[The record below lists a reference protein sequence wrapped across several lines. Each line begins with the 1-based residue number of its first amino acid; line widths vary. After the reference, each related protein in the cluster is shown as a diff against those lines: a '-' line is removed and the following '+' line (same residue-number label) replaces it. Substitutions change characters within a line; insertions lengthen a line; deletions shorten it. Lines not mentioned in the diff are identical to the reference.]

1 MPCCPCI
8 QAVLE
13 ACPNPRNGVYSA
25 PAAKLAAVAQKAPGM
40 VLQELR
46 DMAAGSL
53 IGFELSRDEGP
64 AYEVSGCSLLRCSG
78 GRYLCAARQSG
89 GPC

>member
-1 MPCCPCI
+1 V

-13 ACPNPRNGVYSA
+13 ACPNPRNGLYSA
-25 PAAKLAAVAQKAPGM
+25 AAARLAAAAQKAPGL

-53 IGFELSRDEGP
+53 IGFELSREEGL
-64 AYEVSGCSLLRCSG
+64 AYEVRTHG
-78 GRYLCAARQSG
+78 GASIVM
-89 GPC
+89 